1 MKEPIIS
8 VRGLRY
14 SYPGSDDRLVLND
27 ISLEIFPGE
36 VIALLGAN
44 GSGKS
49 TLARHLNG
57 LLIPN
62 EGQVVVA
69 GLCTGAETNV
79 WEIRKKVGMVFQNP
93 DNQLVAALVEEELAF
108 GMENLGVAPDIM
120 KVRIK
125 EMAKRMD
132 LERFLEFPPN
142 RLSGGQKQ
150 RVAIAAVLVIEP
162 DILILDEPT
171 SMLDPA
177 GRREV
182 MEQVANLKK
191 MGKTV
196 ILVTHDMDEAATA
209 DRVVI
214 LDQGKVVLTG
224 TPKDCFSKVEIISN
238 LGLTIPPAA
247 ELARRLIKKG
257 HKIDSTMLKVKD
269 WADYLCRKQ

>member
-1 MKEPIIS
+1 MKETIITI
-8 VRGLRY
+8 RGLY
-14 SYPGSDDRLVLND
+14 FSYPGTKDLPVLKD
-27 ISLEIFPGE
+27 INLDIYSGEI
-36 VIALLGAN
+36 ICLLGAN

-57 LLIPN
+57 LLIPTA
-62 EGQVVVA
+62 GQVMVN
-69 GLCTGAETNV
+69 GLYTGEEKNV

-108 GMENLGVAPDIM
+108 GMENLGFSPDKM
-120 KVRIK
+120 KERIK
-125 EMAKRMD
+125 EISSRLG
-132 LERFLEFPPN
+132 LEKFLEFPPH

-150 RVAIAAVLVIEP
+150 RVAIAAVLAIEP

-182 MEQVANLKK
+182 MDQIIQLKE

-196 ILVTHDMDEAATA
+196 ILVTHDMVEAAAA
-209 DRVVI
+209 DRIII
-214 LDQGKVVLTG
+214 LNQGKVILTG
-224 TPKDCFSKVEIISN
+224 TPNECFSQVDLLKN

-247 ELARRLIKKG
+247 ELARRLTKRG
-257 HKIDSTMLKVKD
+257 HPIANTMLTVKD
-269 WADYLCRKQ
+269 WTDYLCQK